1 MRIRPLLAV
10 AALVLALAGC
20 AGAIPPV
27 VAPVVVNVG
36 DIQGTT
42 VEVPLGSTLVLNTGD
57 LAVDSYS
64 AEVADPSVAEF
75 VAGRDDGSATFN
87 PGFTP
92 KKVGETE
99 VTLSNENGGIQN
111 VEFTLE
117 VTQAP

>member
-1 MRIRPLLAV
+1 MRSVLAA

-20 AGAIPPV
+20 SGAVPPV

-36 DIQGTT
+36 DIEGTT

-57 LAVDSYS
+57 LGVESYT

-75 VAGRDDGSATFN
+75 VQGVEDAHTSYY